1 MKNNDDN
8 EFSNGDITVTFEP
21 SICIQSGKCAKELSD
36 VFSFSIIPW
45 INLDNSE
52 TEVIINQIKRCPS
65 EALKYRMNFNKK
77 AS

>member
-21 SICIQSGKCAKELSD
+21 SICTQSGKCARELSD

-52 TEVIINQIKRCPS
+52 TEKIIDQIKRCPS
-65 EALKYRMNFNKK
+65 GALKYRININKK